1 MLRGSTVIFRLICA
15 VGVFIE
21 GMMLGHE
28 LTIRKMCYDT
38 EKYGHGIIT
47 YTDIYGKDHSAI
59 VEPYK

>member
-1 MLRGSTVIFRLICA
+1 MLRGSTVIFRLVC
-15 VGVFIE
+15 GVAIMIE

-47 YTDIYGKDHSAI
+47 YTDIYGKNHSAI